1 MTNQRFETVRHLTYQ
16 QKQVFGLG
24 HEYGDDGMR
33 DTPVPIPNTEVKP
46 YNADGTRRAT
56 SRETR
61 KPLNKEDLVKR
72 LSLFLYKEI
81 KTGNQETVKMPKW
94 HFDPET

>member
-1 MTNQRFETVRHLTYQ
+1 MLFRRFNKYS
-16 QKQVFGLG
+16 
-24 HEYGDDGMR
+24 GDSAR
-33 DTPVPIPNTEVKP
+33 DTPVSIPNTEVKP
-46 YNADGTRRAT
+46 NNADGTRRAT